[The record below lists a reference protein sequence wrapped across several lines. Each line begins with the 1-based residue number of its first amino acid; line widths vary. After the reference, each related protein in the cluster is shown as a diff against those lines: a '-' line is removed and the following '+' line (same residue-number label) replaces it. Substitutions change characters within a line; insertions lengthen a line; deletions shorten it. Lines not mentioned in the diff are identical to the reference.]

1 MINLAHGMNDK
12 PANNQQISLLE
23 DFQVIK
29 NLINKN
35 ESINIINNTEIP
47 ESNVLTISLNPK
59 NKEYIADINIYLD
72 TEPFE
77 LTKDYLDEK
86 IAIIKKPLNRII
98 PELLI
103 SRPCKFSCSV
113 LDSNL
118 SAYIFES
125 HLLEDLGSY
134 IKKKLRVNKF
144 KICTTGEFII
154 SLLAY
159 IGYHGSINFYN
170 FTREEKY
177 NVNSFNI
184 PVKVDYSRQF
194 DLAEKLNI
202 EYECPNLMKERILI
216 ISNSSSFASYDE
228 LHSSNSIWRISQ
240 SDAAKNKLS
249 DYDEI
254 TSIMFVGNN
263 IKVHDIDKLIA
274 LNFDASLKNTLR
286 VPTNYINYDFFIIPC
301 IDRNYDKDKTL
312 DKYMSYVKD
321 NYQHIKNI
329 PSRYNSHEVDG
340 EFVIASNTLISMTN
354 KRYFLSVRYML
365 DRILMRLYSY
375 MVTFLRA
382 K

>member
-12 PANNQQISLLE
+12 PANNQKISLLE

-29 NLINKN
+29 NLINEN

-59 NKEYIADINIYLD
+59 NKAYIADINIYLD
-72 TEPFE
+72 TEPYE
-77 LTKDYLDEK
+77 STKEHLDEK
-86 IAIIKKPLNRII
+86 IVIIKKPLNRII

-118 SAYIFES
+118 SAYIFEN

-134 IKKKLRVNKF
+134 IKKKLCINKF

-170 FTREEKY
+170 FTREEKCD
-177 NVNSFNI
+177 VNSFNI

-194 DLAEKLNI
+194 DLAEMLDI
-202 EYECPNLMKERILI
+202 DYECPNLIKERILI

-228 LHSSNSIWRISQ
+228 FHSSNSICCISQ
-240 SDAAKNKLS
+240 SDAAINKLS

-263 IKVHDIDKLIA
+263 IKIHDIDKLVA
-274 LNFDASLKNTLR
+274 LNFDTSLKNTLR
-286 VPTNYINYDFFIIPC
+286 VPTNHINYDFFIIPC
-301 IDRNYDKDKTL
+301 VDKNYDNNKTL

-321 NYQHIKNI
+321 NYQHINNI
-329 PSRYNSHEVDG
+329 PSRCNSHEIDG
-340 EFVIASNTLISMTN
+340 EFVIASNTLISTTN
-354 KRYFLSVRYML
+354 KRFFLSLRYTL
-365 DRILMRLYSY
+365 DQILMRLYFY